1 MPDRPDDDP
10 ETPAEFEAALAS
22 LLANAADN
30 GVEVVGGW
38 ECEPVAGRPA
48 WDVHVTEVRRD

>member
-1 MPDRPDDDP
+1 MPDRSAADPD
-10 ETPAEFEAALAS
+10 TPAEFEAALAS

-38 ECEPVAGRPA
+38 ECEPGTGGPG

>member
-1 MPDRPDDDP
+1 MVHRPDVDP
-10 ETPAEFEAALAS
+10 ETPAEFERALES
-22 LLANAADN
+22 LLATAADN

-38 ECEPVAGRPA
+38 ECVASSSGPV